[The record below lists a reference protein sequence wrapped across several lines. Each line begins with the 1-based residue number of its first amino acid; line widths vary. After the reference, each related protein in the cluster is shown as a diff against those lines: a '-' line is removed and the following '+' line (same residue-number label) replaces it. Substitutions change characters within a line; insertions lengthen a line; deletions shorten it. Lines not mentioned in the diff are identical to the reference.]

1 MAHHWSAHSI
11 YERPCKKGQVIGELR
26 VADGGAQPPDTFARI
41 LMKYYSGDL
50 GLLLMKMS
58 SGGYEAR
65 DIDVLEDLGLIYD
78 SFRCD
83 VQRGEQKF
91 FRMKHNRWREV
102 ERITPFA
109 EFGSFL
115 NDNER
120 LLRII
125 TNKIYPRFSGG
136 IWDGSSAERLLK
148 DAIDPATVAKGKYYI
163 NAPESCDICSIPLDG
178 ETFISDGCLQG
189 DLVWANMCADCCIYH
204 GSGIGWGVGQLYRK
218 ESDGRWL
225 MVGGSSAQEDE
236 ESD

>member
-1 MAHHWSAHSI
+1 
-11 YERPCKKGQVIGELR
+11 
-26 VADGGAQPPDTFARI
+26 
-41 LMKYYSGDL
+41 MKYYSGDL

-83 VQRGEQKF
+83 VQHDEQKF

-102 ERITPFA
+102 ERIAPYA

-115 NDNER
+115 QDNER

-125 TNKIYPRFSGG
+125 TNKIYPRISGG
-136 IWDGSSAERLLK
+136 IWDGSSAELLLK

-163 NAPESCDICSIPLDG
+163 NPPKSCDICSTPLDG
-178 ETFISDGCLQG
+178 ETFFSDGRLQG
-189 DLVWANMCADCCIYH
+189 GLVWANMCADCCIYR